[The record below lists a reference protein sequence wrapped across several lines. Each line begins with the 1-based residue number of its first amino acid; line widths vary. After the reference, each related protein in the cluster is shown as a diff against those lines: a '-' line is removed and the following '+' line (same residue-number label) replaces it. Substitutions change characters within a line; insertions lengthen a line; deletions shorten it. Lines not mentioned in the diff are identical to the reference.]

1 MFKPTVILPLFA
13 LWLTFNLLS
22 GCRAQVPT
30 AYQTDPT
37 AEKMLLYQRDNG
49 GWAQYHGDRT
59 DYSLP
64 MTDSLEAVLVNDK
77 DRLDTT
83 IDDGSTTNE
92 INYLLKA
99 YGQTANPAYL
109 ASAEKGIAYLLEA
122 QNPAGG
128 WPQFYP
134 DSTHYRI
141 HITYNDEAM
150 ISVMWIIKRL
160 AEDAPGYQDIAP
172 SLRARAQPAL
182 ERGIDCILRTQ
193 IRQNGQLT
201 AWGAQHDSQTLA
213 PAPARAFEPAS
224 LSSKESV
231 GIVEFL
237 ISLESPSEEVKTAIR
252 AAVAWLE
259 SVKIEDYNVKM
270 IVDPSQPTGRDR
282 VIMPDTHSSIWS
294 RFYELG
300 TNRPIFA
307 GRDRV
312 IKYDLREV
320 ENERRVGY
328 GFYGKWPNEL
338 LKETYPAWEERM
350 AH

>member
-109 ASAEKGIAYLLEA
+109 ASAEKGA
-122 QNPAGG
+122 
-128 WPQFYP
+128 
-134 DSTHYRI
+134 RI
-141 HITYNDEAM
+141 WEIM
-150 ISVMWIIKRL
+150 IGHLV
-160 AEDAPGYQDIAP
+160 
-172 SLRARAQPAL
+172 AL
-182 ERGIDCILRTQ
+182 VEELKGM
-193 IRQNGQLT
+193 
-201 AWGAQHDSQTLA
+201 TL
-213 PAPARAFEPAS
+213 
-224 LSSKESV
+224 
-231 GIVEFL
+231 
-237 ISLESPSEEVKTAIR
+237 EEVYQKR
-252 AAVAWLE
+252 
-259 SVKIEDYNVKM
+259 Y
-270 IVDPSQPTGRDR
+270 
-282 VIMPDTHSSIWS
+282 
-294 RFYELG
+294 
-300 TNRPIFA
+300 
-307 GRDRV
+307 
-312 IKYDLREV
+312 
-320 ENERRVGY
+320 
-328 GFYGKWPNEL
+328 
-338 LKETYPAWEERM
+338 
-350 AH
+350 